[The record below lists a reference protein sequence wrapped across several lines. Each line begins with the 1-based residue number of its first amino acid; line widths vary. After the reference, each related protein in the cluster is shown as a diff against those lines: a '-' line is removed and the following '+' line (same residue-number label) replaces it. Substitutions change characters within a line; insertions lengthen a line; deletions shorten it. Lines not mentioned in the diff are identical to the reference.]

1 MGDKTFTFTGLLE
14 DEPKKEQVVTTVKVP
29 RFEYARL
36 VAAKAKLDMIEKM
49 GFTDYFL
56 IVSDFVRYAK
66 SRGIPVG
73 PGRGSAAGS
82 MVFGAQ

>member
-1 MGDKTFTFTGLLE
+1 MGDKTLTITGLFE

-49 GFTDYFL
+49 ANNLESFALYPVLKLLFTEED
-56 IVSDFVRYAK
+56 AE
-66 SRGIPVG
+66 
-73 PGRGSAAGS
+73 
-82 MVFGAQ
+82 

>member
-36 VAAKAKLDMIEKM
+36 IAAKAKLDMIEKM
-49 GFTDYFL
+49 VKNMD
-56 IVSDFVRYAK
+56 SYAAY
-66 SRGIPVG
+66 PVLKLLLTEED
-73 PGRGSAAGS
+73 ADL
-82 MVFGAQ
+82 QD

>member
-49 GFTDYFL
+49 VKNMD
-56 IVSDFVRYAK
+56 SYAAY
-66 SRGIPVG
+66 PVLKLLLTEED
-73 PGRGSAAGS
+73 ADE
-82 MVFGAQ
+82 

>member
-36 VAAKAKLDMIEKM
+36 IAAKAKLDMIEKM
-49 GFTDYFL
+49 VKNMD
-56 IVSDFVRYAK
+56 SYAAY
-66 SRGIPVG
+66 PVLKLLLTEED
-73 PGRGSAAGS
+73 
-82 MVFGAQ
+82 VDE

>member
-36 VAAKAKLDMIEKM
+36 IAAKAKLDMIEKM
-49 GFTDYFL
+49 VKNMD
-56 IVSDFVRYAK
+56 SYAAY
-66 SRGIPVG
+66 PVLKLLFPEG
-73 PGRGSAAGS
+73 DGE
-82 MVFGAQ
+82 

>member
-36 VAAKAKLDMIEKM
+36 ISAKAKLDMIEKM
-49 GFTDYFL
+49 VKNMD
-56 IVSDFVRYAK
+56 SYAAY
-66 SRGIPVG
+66 PVLKLLLTEE
-73 PGRGSAAGS
+73 
-82 MVFGAQ
+82 QDE

>member
-36 VAAKAKLDMIEKM
+36 IAAKAKLDMIEKM
-49 GFTDYFL
+49 VKNMD
-56 IVSDFVRYAK
+56 SYAAY
-66 SRGIPVG
+66 PVLKLLLTEED
-73 PGRGSAAGS
+73 ADE
-82 MVFGAQ
+82 

>member
-36 VAAKAKLDMIEKM
+36 VAAKAKLDMIEK
-49 GFTDYFL
+49 
-56 IVSDFVRYAK
+56 IVNGMDSYAVY
-66 SRGIPVG
+66 PVLKLLLTEED
-73 PGRGSAAGS
+73 AEE
-82 MVFGAQ
+82 

>member
-36 VAAKAKLDMIEKM
+36 IAAKAKLDIIEKM
-49 GFTDYFL
+49 VKNMDSYAAYPVLKLLFTEED
-56 IVSDFVRYAK
+56 VDE
-66 SRGIPVG
+66 
-73 PGRGSAAGS
+73 
-82 MVFGAQ
+82 

>member
-14 DEPKKEQVVTTVKVP
+14 DEPKKGQVVSTVKVP

-49 GFTDYFL
+49 VKNMD
-56 IVSDFVRYAK
+56 SYAAY
-66 SRGIPVG
+66 PVLKLLLTEE
-73 PGRGSAAGS
+73 
-82 MVFGAQ
+82 QDE

>member
-49 GFTDYFL
+49 VNSMESYTVY
-56 IVSDFVRYAK
+56 
-66 SRGIPVG
+66 PVLKLLLTEE
-73 PGRGSAAGS
+73 
-82 MVFGAQ
+82 QDE

>member
-36 VAAKAKLDMIEKM
+36 IAAKAKLDMIEKM
-49 GFTDYFL
+49 VKNMD
-56 IVSDFVRYAK
+56 SYAAY
-66 SRGIPVG
+66 PVLKLLLTEED
-73 PGRGSAAGS
+73 AGE
-82 MVFGAQ
+82 

>member
-49 GFTDYFL
+49 VKNMESYAAYPVLKLLFTEED
-56 IVSDFVRYAK
+56 VDE
-66 SRGIPVG
+66 
-73 PGRGSAAGS
+73 
-82 MVFGAQ
+82 